1 LSAVEVARL
10 TKRYGSQAV
19 VDGIDLLVQDGEFV
33 TLLGP
38 SGCGKTTTLRCIAG
52 LEKPDSGRISIAAE
66 LVTDG
71 ERGHFVPPNRR
82 RLGMVFQSYALWPHM
97 TVFGNVAYAL
107 KLQRRSGA
115 AIDARVHE
123 VLTLVGLEHVAGRDV
138 SELSGGQQQ
147 RVALARA
154 LAPQPRVLLLDEP
167 LSNLDASL
175 RAHMRSELRRI
186 HREAGTTSVYVT
198 HDQLEAV
205 TMSDRVVVLN
215 LGRIEQWGTP
225 HEVFAEPASRWVAQF
240 VGFENFIEAEAL
252 EVNAEAVVALPKGS
266 DHVFTCTL
274 GRGTRRPTRGDMLT
288 LAMRASSFRD
298 VPRAGDNTLRA
309 QVTDAI
315 YVGDLTEYTLDA
327 FGTRLTA
334 RLPAVENGSANGTLA
349 RGDFAELSVSR
360 HQVVAWGASA

>member
-1 LSAVEVARL
+1 MNAVEVARL
-10 TKRYGSQAV
+10 TRRYGAQAV
-19 VDGIDLLVQDGEFV
+19 VDGIDLVVGEGEFV

-52 LEKPDSGRISIAAE
+52 LEKPDAGQISIAGE
-66 LVTDG
+66 RVTDG
-71 ERGHFVPPNRR
+71 ASGAFVPPDKR

-107 KLQRRSGA
+107 KLQGRSRSA
-115 AIDARVHE
+115 VDERVRE
-123 VLTLVGLEHVAGRDV
+123 VLALVGLDHLAARDV

-175 RAHMRSELRRI
+175 RAQMRSELRRI
-186 HREAGTTSVYVT
+186 HREAGTTSIYVT

-205 TMSDRVVVLN
+205 TMSDRVVVMN
-215 LGRIEQWGTP
+215 LGRIEQSGTP
-225 HEVFAEPASRWVAQF
+225 HEVFAAPASRWVAQF
-240 VGFENFIEAEAL
+240 VGFENFLDGEAL
-252 EVNAEAVVALPKGS
+252 EVGAETIVVRPKGGDAPFS
-266 DHVFTCTL
+266 CTL
-274 GRGTRRPTRGDMLT
+274 GHGTRRPSRGDAIT

-298 VPRAGDNTLRA
+298 APAAGANTLRA

-334 RLPAVENGSANGTLA
+334 RLPALENGDAGGSLA
-349 RGDFAELSVSR
+349 RGDFAQLSVSR
-360 HQVVAWGASA
+360 QQIVAWAASA